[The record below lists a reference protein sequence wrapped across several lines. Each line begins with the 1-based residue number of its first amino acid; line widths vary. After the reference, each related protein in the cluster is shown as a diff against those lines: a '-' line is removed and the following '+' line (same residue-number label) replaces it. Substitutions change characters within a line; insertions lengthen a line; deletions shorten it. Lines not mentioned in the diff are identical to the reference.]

1 MSVSASVSHL
11 HVTVDCRVVSAHFPG
26 IGRATLETVRA
37 LTACEDGP
45 RLSLLVDAHQ
55 PPSTLTA
62 LAGRRVQLIPVAT
75 KLRAPA
81 DQWALPLLLRRL
93 RPDIYHASYYA
104 IPAALPGRVVV
115 TIYDLIPRLFPAYW
129 PNPVMKHIIN
139 AWTAYA
145 ARRADRVMAC
155 SESTARD
162 IARLLPAAAR
172 KVRVARLGVTAP
184 ASRASAGYRQPGAT
198 GPGTPYLLYVG
209 SNKPHK
215 NLPRLVAAF
224 ARVAPEMAGD
234 LVIAGAWDEHYP
246 QAMDLARRRGL
257 ADRVRV
263 ERRPTDQRLDELF
276 AGATAF
282 VFPSLYEGFGL
293 PVLEAM
299 AAGLPV
305 ATGDRGSLKEVAGDA
320 ALLFDPTDEGALA
333 AALRRLLRDEELR
346 ARLAAAG
353 PARAALFPWSRTA
366 EGAWQ
371 VYAEAAR
378 IKQSTRHRRRQGA
391 HRRRQGA

>member
-215 NLPRLVAAF
+215 NLPRLVDAF
-224 ARVAPEMAGD
+224 ARLLREADTPGN
-234 LVIAGAWDEHYP
+234 LVIAGAWDERYP
-246 QAMDLARRRGL
+246 EAVDAVRRHGL
-257 ADRVRV
+257 TDRVTF
-263 ERRPTDQRLDELF
+263 EHRPSDERLDALY
-276 AGATAF
+276 AGARGF

-299 AAGLPV
+299 AAGVPV
-305 ATGDRGSLKEVAGDA
+305 ATSARGSLGEVAGDA
-320 ALLFDPTDEGALA
+320 ALLVDPEDEDAIGVALH
-333 AALRRLLRDEELR
+333 RLLRDDALCAALTAAGLAR
-346 ARLAAAG
+346 AR
-353 PARAALFPWSRTA
+353 LFPWSRTA
-366 EGAWQ
+366 AETCA
-371 VYAEAAR
+371 VYAELAAR
-378 IKQSTRHRRRQGA
+378 
-391 HRRRQGA
+391 